1 MQLLPAEYNAFLND
15 YISRVDSKPLQ
26 IALLESGNSLLL
38 LLEKISDKDSFFRYA
53 PNKWSLREM
62 LQHIID
68 TDRIFTYRALC
79 ISRGETLSLPAFD
92 ENQYALMSN
101 ADDKSWDLLLN
112 EYKTHRRSA
121 ELFFEGLTNDQLI
134 RSGLANNRPVSVRA
148 LGYAIAGHTL
158 HHLSVIEERYL
169 PALNS
174 Q

>member
-1 MQLLPAEYNAFLND
+1 MQLQPSEYNVFLND
-15 YISRVDSKPLQ
+15 YVSRVHSKPLQ
-26 IALLESGNSLLL
+26 IALLESGNSLLD
-38 LLEKISDKDSFFRYA
+38 LLEKISEKDSLFRYA
-53 PNKWSLREM
+53 PGKWSLREM

-79 ISRGETLSLPAFD
+79 ISRGEAQSLPGFD

-101 ADDKSWDLLLN
+101 ADCKSWDLLLN
-112 EYKTHRRSA
+112 EYQTHRRSA

-134 RSGLANNRPVSVRA
+134 SSGLANNHSVSVRA
-148 LGYAIAGHTL
+148 LGYAMAGHTM

-169 PALNS
+169 PGLNS

>member
-1 MQLLPAEYNAFLND
+1 MQLQPSEYNAFLND

-26 IALLESGNSLLL
+26 IALLESGNSLLD
-38 LLEKISDKDSFFRYA
+38 LLEKISEKDSLFRYA
-53 PNKWSLREM
+53 PGKWSLREM

-79 ISRGETLSLPAFD
+79 ISRGETQSLPGFD

-101 ADDKSWDLLLN
+101 ADYKSWDLLLN

-134 RSGLANNRPVSVRA
+134 SSGFANNRPVSVRA
-148 LGYAIAGHTL
+148 LGYAIAGHT
-158 HHLSVIEERYL
+158 HHHMSVIEENYL
-169 PALNS
+169 PGLNS